1 MYMGDMTMVRKN
13 EATDGSDL
21 KLEGSRRAAAARGSA
36 MSYVHPKSEGSMGRD
51 RAGDFRNREAGLTMI
66 EILVIMILV
75 VILSIIAIGMF
86 QNQREKVKLVKCM
99 AEIRGIQA
107 AVYSMGDGRYIPN
120 PTLFWES
127 AFPDGRKHGPYY
139 YIVDGD
145 PNAGH
150 GNDLDGVDEE
160 NPGASD
166 PDKKDIKFVIFCEH
180 DHGDLGKYVY
190 LTDEEPP
197 TIATE
202 DNDPNYQR
210 FIKWEFGGPGAK
222 KHK

>member
-1 MYMGDMTMVRKN
+1 MVRKHD
-13 EATDGSDL
+13 AYDLTDPQRG
-21 KLEGSRRAAAARGSA
+21 GGAPRAAGRESAMPMRYSEVDETTAKTNAGAARGA
-36 MSYVHPKSEGSMGRD
+36 
-51 RAGDFRNREAGLTMI
+51 EAGLTLI
-66 EILVIMILV
+66 ESVGIVFLIA
-75 VILSIIAIGMF
+75 ILSTISISMF
-86 QNQREKVKLVKCM
+86 QNQREKVKLVRCM

-107 AVYSMGDGRYIPN
+107 AVMNMGDGRYIPS
-120 PTLFWES
+120 PQSFWES

-145 PNAGH
+145 GNRGH

-160 NPGASD
+160 NPGDSD

-197 TIATE
+197 TIVHG
-202 DNDPNYQR
+202 DGDDPDYTR
-210 FIKWEFGGPGAK
+210 FIKWEYGGPGAAGAK
-222 KHK
+222 

>member
-1 MYMGDMTMVRKN
+1 M
-13 EATDGSDL
+13 AL
-21 KLEGSRRAAAARGSA
+21 KDNTAGEL
-36 MSYVHPKSEGSMGRD
+36 KSEHSQ
-51 RAGDFRNREAGLTMI
+51 AGFTLT
-66 EILVIMILV
+66 EIIVAMF
-75 VILSIIAIGMF
+75 IATLLMTIGVHLF
-86 QNQREKVKLVKCM
+86 QNQREKVQLVKCM

-107 AVYSMGDGRYIPN
+107 AVMNMGDGRYIPK
-120 PTLFWES
+120 PRYFWDNTW
-127 AFPDGRKHGPYY
+127 PDGRKHGPYY

-145 PNAGH
+145 PNSGH

-197 TIATE
+197 TIAHGGE
-202 DNDPNYQR
+202 DDPDYTK
-210 FIKWEFGGPGAK
+210 FIKWEYGGPGAGGGE
-222 KHK
+222 

>member
-1 MYMGDMTMVRKN
+1 MTLVELLTGMV
-13 EATDGSDL
+13 
-21 KLEGSRRAAAARGSA
+21 
-36 MSYVHPKSEGSMGRD
+36 
-51 RAGDFRNREAGLTMI
+51 I
-66 EILVIMILV
+66 I
-75 VILSIIAIGMF
+75 VILATIGVTVF

-107 AVYSMGDGRYIPN
+107 AVMSMGDGRYIPT
-120 PTLFWES
+120 PQAFWES

-139 YIVDGD
+139 YITDGD
-145 PNAGH
+145 PNSGH

-180 DHGDLGKYVY
+180 DHKHLAKYVY

-197 TIATE
+197 TIATDE
-202 DNDPNYQR
+202 NDPGYTK

-222 KHK
+222 TKK

>member
-1 MYMGDMTMVRKN
+1 MVRKH
-13 EATDGSDL
+13 EAPDNPAL
-21 KLEGSRRAAAARGSA
+21 KVEVGRWKAAARGSA
-36 MSYVHPKSEGSMGRD
+36 MSSIHPKSDGAVRRD
-51 RAGDFRNREAGLTMI
+51 RVGDFRNREAGLTMI
-66 EILVIMILV
+66 EILVILV
-75 VILSIIAIGMF
+75 IIVILSVIGIGMF

-107 AVYSMGDGRYIPN
+107 AVYNMGDGRYIPN
-120 PTLFWES
+120 PAMFWES

-145 PNAGH
+145 PNNGH

-166 PDKKDIKFVIFCEH
+166 PDEKDIKFVIFCEH

-202 DNDPNYQR
+202 ANDPNYQR
-210 FIKWEFGGPGAK
+210 FIKWEFGGPGAGNNVK
-222 KHK
+222 NKTK